1 MLFGSQM
8 RRRVLSRR
16 QKIFECKYLEKI
28 IDEAVKTYKTDL
40 ASYQSDK
47 TDENAEKVLTDLD
60 FIKALRLYGEKAA
73 YGSMSAQM
81 ESLIGEV
88 LGGGMTKEYLD
99 RRYQS
104 MVDAF
109 LGCTFNPVS
118 NHKLVLSSGDVLNIM
133 NNDDAKKRPVHK
145 SKNQMARHSIC
156 RSRHEIDGWYSA
168 QWRDS

>member
-1 MLFGSQM
+1 M
-8 RRRVLSRR
+8 
-16 QKIFECKYLEKI
+16 
-28 IDEAVKTYKTDL
+28 
-40 ASYQSDK
+40 
-47 TDENAEKVLTDLD
+47 TDLD

-133 NNDDAKKRPVHK
+133 NNDDAKKTPCAQIKK
-145 SKNQMARHSIC
+145 SNGKTLYLSLIHI
-156 RSRHEIDGWYSA
+156 
-168 QWRDS
+168 

>member
-1 MLFGSQM
+1 M
-8 RRRVLSRR
+8 
-16 QKIFECKYLEKI
+16 
-28 IDEAVKTYKTDL
+28 
-40 ASYQSDK
+40 
-47 TDENAEKVLTDLD
+47 TDLD

-133 NNDDAKKRPVHK
+133 NNDDAKNALCT
-145 SKNQMARHSIC
+145 NQKIKWQDTLFC